1 MPSRKQTF
9 APQVRSFDLARSSIN
24 EEARTVE
31 VVFSTE
37 TAEVERWFGVEILD
51 HSPKSVRM
59 KRLQNSAP
67 FLLDHDSRNQI
78 GVVESASIDGKEGRA
93 TIRFS
98 KSARADEVFQDVLDG
113 IRSKVSVGYRVHEV
127 KLEKSDKRSGKDTY
141 RVSDWEPFEISM
153 VSIPADDSA
162 GVRSEDQANQS
173 IFGQRA
179 ASLSTHII
187 MENTAT
193 ETEGRAAETEDN
205 KPKVPVVENTPAKTE
220 DGNRSMKNEST
231 PAPAAPSAAEIEARA
246 KAMAGEEIER
256 RENIR
261 AIGEL
266 AQRNDADIA
275 KAIKEGI
282 SADDFK
288 LRVFDEMAKANPAY
302 SVARGEDKGD
312 KPEVGTRSYLNQKW
326 GESAVRAL
334 AARGKQIELPN
345 YAQADTSNRTYVGG
359 SVVPFHR
366 SLTGVLTLGD
376 VVKLDVGIGA
386 PIIDETIVSTPEL
399 SVFPVDTIL
408 GDTISLSVQ
417 VGNPS
422 VSFRIANNGTD
433 SKKGVFESRIF
444 QTAIL
449 DEYIEVDING
459 VLNASK
465 DPARLLSAEAASVT
479 KAVMKHMAYQSW
491 YAGTAQ
497 ASADDNAFPGLL
509 AQSST
514 AATHVVDATGS
525 TAKTSVWILELGQ
538 YQLDHIYG
546 NGTTLNFGEDW
557 IETDGTGANGKKMRV
572 LQNWI
577 SGRFAPR
584 LANKNA
590 AIRIKNIGTDS
601 GKGLTDL
608 LLSQALEKAR
618 ELGMNPNAIM
628 GTPRSF
634 GQLQRSRTTYS
645 PIGAPAQLPQEYEG
659 IPLYATINLS
669 NAETV

>member
-1 MPSRKQTF
+1 
-9 APQVRSFDLARSSIN
+9 
-24 EEARTVE
+24 
-31 VVFSTE
+31 
-37 TAEVERWFGVEILD
+37 
-51 HSPKSVRM
+51 M

-113 IRSKVSVGYRVHEV
+113 IRSKVSVGYRVHQV
-127 KLEKSDKRSGKDTY
+127 VLEKSDKRTGKDTY

-162 GVRSEDQANQS
+162 GVRSEDQSNQS

-179 ASLSTHII
+179 ASLSTQII
-187 MENTAT
+187 MEDHN

-205 KPKVPVVENTPAKTE
+205 KPQVPVAEN
-220 DGNRSMKNEST
+220 T
-231 PAPAAPSAAEIEARA
+231 PAPAASRALEPAPAGPSAAEIEARA

-256 RENIR
+256 RESIR

-266 AQRNDADIA
+266 AGRDASDIS
-275 KAIKEGI
+275 KAIKDGI

-288 LRVFDEMAKANPAY
+288 LRVFDDMAKANPAY
-302 SVARGEDKGD
+302 SVARSEDNSD
-312 KPEVGTRSYLNQKW
+312 KPEVGTRAYLNTKW
-326 GESAVRAL
+326 GQSALRAL
-334 AARGKQIELPN
+334 GSRVKGVTLPDYKEN
-345 YAQADTSNRTYVGG
+345 DTSSRVYVGG
-359 SVVPFHR
+359 SVTPFHR

-376 VVKLDVGIGA
+376 VVKSDIGIGA

-399 SVFPVDTIL
+399 MVFPVDTII
-408 GDTISLSVQ
+408 GDTVSLSVQ
-417 VGNPS
+417 VGNPT

-459 VLNASK
+459 VLNAAK
-465 DPARLLSAEAASVT
+465 DPARLLSSHAASVT
-479 KAVMKHMAYQSW
+479 KAVMAHMAYQSW

-497 ASADDNAFPGLL
+497 AGADDDAAPGLL

-514 AATHVVDATGS
+514 ASTHVLDATG
-525 TAKTSVWILELGQ
+525 TTGKTSVWLLELGQ
-538 YQLDHIYG
+538 YSLDHVYG

-577 SGRFAPR
+577 AGRFAPR

-590 AIRIKNIGTDS
+590 AIRIKNIS
-601 GKGLTDL
+601 AENGKGLTDS

-645 PIGAPAQLPQEYEG
+645 PVGAPVPMPQEYEG
-659 IPLYATINLS
+659 IPLYSTINLS

>member
-51 HSPKSVRM
+51 HAPKSVRM

-113 IRSKVSVGYRVHEV
+113 IRSKVSVGYRVHQV
-127 KLEKSDKRSGKDTY
+127 VLEKSDKRTGKDTY
-141 RVSDWEPFEISM
+141 RVTDWEPFEISM

-162 GVRSEDQANQS
+162 GVRSEDQTNQS

-179 ASLSTHII
+179 AQLSTQII
-187 MENTAT
+187 MEDNNP
-193 ETEGRAAETEDN
+193 TEGRAAEPEGNT
-205 KPKVPVVENTPAKTE
+205 PLVPVADNTPAPVASRALE
-220 DGNRSMKNEST
+220 
-231 PAPAAPSAAEIEARA
+231 PAPAGPSAAEIEARA

-256 RENIR
+256 RESIR

-266 AQRNDADIA
+266 AGRDASDIS

-288 LRVFDEMAKANPAY
+288 LRVFDDMAKANPAY
-302 SVARGEDKGD
+302 SVARGEDNSD
-312 KPEVGTRSYLNQKW
+312 KPEIGTRAYLNTKW
-326 GESAVRAL
+326 GESALRAL
-334 AARGKQIELPN
+334 GSRVKGVTLPEYREN
-345 YAQADTSNRTYVGG
+345 DTSSRVYVGG

-376 VVKLDVGIGA
+376 VVKSDIGIGA

-399 SVFPVDTIL
+399 MVFPVDTII

-422 VSFRIANNGTD
+422 VGFRIANNGTD

-449 DEYIEVDING
+449 DEFIELDING
-459 VLNASK
+459 VLNAAK
-465 DPARLLSAEAASVT
+465 DPARLLSSHAASVT
-479 KAVMKHMAYQSW
+479 KAVMAHMAYQSW
-491 YAGTAQ
+491 YAGTTQ
-497 ASADDNAFPGLL
+497 AGADDNAAPGLL

-514 AATHVVDATGS
+514 AATHVLDATG
-525 TAKTSVWILELGQ
+525 TTGKTSVWLLELGQ
-538 YQLDHIYG
+538 YSLDHVYG
-546 NGTTLNFGEDW
+546 NNTTLNFGEDW
-557 IETDGTGANGKKMRV
+557 IETDVTGANGKKLRV

-577 SGRFAPR
+577 AGRFAPR

-590 AIRIKNIGTDS
+590 AIRIKNIS
-601 GKGLTDL
+601 AENGKGVTDDL
-608 LLSQALEKAR
+608 LSAAMVKA
-618 ELGMNPNAIM
+618 EEIGMKPNAIFM
-628 GTPRSF
+628 TPRSR
-634 GQLQRSRTTYS
+634 GQLRDSRTATNETGKPAPTPMEFDDIPIYS
-645 PIGAPAQLPQEYEG
+645 
-659 IPLYATINLS
+659 TINLS